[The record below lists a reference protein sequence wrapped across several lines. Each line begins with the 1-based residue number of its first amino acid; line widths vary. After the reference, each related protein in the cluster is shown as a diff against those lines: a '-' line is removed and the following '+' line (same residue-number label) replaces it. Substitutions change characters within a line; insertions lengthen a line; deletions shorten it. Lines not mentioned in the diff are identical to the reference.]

1 MDEVVL
7 TAVIQELPPSEGGG
21 FWAFVEEL
29 PGAITQGKTLDEVRA
44 NLQEA
49 VGMILDFNRGAAK
62 EKIDPNALQTIREK
76 IRVPA

>member
-7 TAVIQELPPSEGGG
+7 TAVIQELPAAEGGG

-29 PGAITQGKTLDEVRA
+29 PGAITQGKTLEEVRS

-49 VGMILDFNRGAAK
+49 VSMMLDFNRGAAR
-62 EKIDPNALQTIREK
+62 EKIDPNAVQTIREK
-76 IRVPA
+76 IRVSA